1 MAIPSFL
8 DFHKDLVDHLE
19 RFEPEI
25 WQWFSSDKLTEQA
38 FDDSRLELLKNA
50 IRLDADIHPTLFET
64 AAKVAEQ
71 LEIDKPISLYQGT
84 GQQRNAALFYT
95 PNELNILFEGET
107 LEILSDIELQ
117 CLLGHEMAHYLHKTR
132 ENSRYFTA
140 DRMLEWI
147 CGEHGCH
154 SAYVR
159 SLWLSRLYQEIF
171 ADRVGLSVCN
181 DRDTAISVLIKVGS
195 GLKEFS
201 VDRYLEQAKEAM
213 EMNQRDGAKGYSHP
227 ETYIRAIA
235 LDEWSKDPEKSNA
248 NLRELVE
255 GSTRL
260 ERLDLLG
267 QLKLN
272 DLTQELL
279 GNFLQEEWASADDI
293 QAHAKAYFPDF
304 EPPLSPTEML
314 NLAQQSDDVK
324 DYFASVLLD
333 FAAADPDLEDE
344 PLLSALRFADE
355 HGLTT
360 QIDKRVVKDLGVPKK
375 KLSALR
381 KASTEVKP

>member
-8 DFHKDLVDHLE
+8 DFHKDLTDHLE
-19 RFEPEI
+19 TSEPEI
-25 WQWFSSDKLTEQA
+25 WQWFVSDKFTEQA

-50 IRLDADIHPTLFET
+50 IRLDPQTHQSLFES
-64 AAKVAEQ
+64 ASNVAKQ
-71 LEIDKPISLYQGT
+71 LKIDAPISLYQGT
-84 GQQRNAALFYT
+84 GSQRNAALFYT
-95 PNELNILFEGET
+95 PNELNIMFEGET
-107 LEILSDIELQ
+107 LDILSEAELH

-140 DRMLEWI
+140 DRMLNWI

-159 SLWLSRLYQEIF
+159 SLWLSQIYQEIF
-171 ADRVGLSVCN
+171 ADRVGFAVCD

-201 VDRYLEQAKEAM
+201 VDRYLEQATEAL
-213 EMNQRDGAKGYSHP
+213 EMNQKDGSKGYSHP

-235 LDEWSKDPEKSNA
+235 LDEWSKDPKTADA

-267 QLKLN
+267 QVRLN
-272 DLTQELL
+272 DLTRELL
-279 GNFLQEEWASADDI
+279 GNFLQAEWASSDDI

-304 EPPLSPTEML
+304 ETPSTLIEITKLE
-314 NLAQQSDDVK
+314 QESDDVK
-324 DYFASVLLD
+324 DYIASVLLD
-333 FAAADPDLEDE
+333 FVAADPELEDE
-344 PLLSALRFADE
+344 PLLSALHFADE

-360 QIDKRVVKDLGVPKK
+360 QIDQRVVKDLGVPKK
-375 KLSALR
+375 KLAALR
-381 KASTEVKP
+381 KASPEATP